1 MDTVLIYILQLLC
14 ILVIL
19 TVIYTDVNY
28 NKLREPYMQVIIS
41 IIVLS
46 ILIFVDAL
54 SGFLLT
60 CSMLIIYYKLFNVTS
75 IFSKPEKTDTYK
87 KDYLM
92 DYISPMH
99 LKKAQDNIWN
109 EDKINI
115 EHKGFIPE
123 NGMLYGI
130 QGLDSD
136 YPGYSC
142 SIGKELNI
150 DSDP

>member
-1 MDTVLIYILQLLC
+1 MDSILIYILQLLC

-19 TVIYTDVNY
+19 TVIYTDIDY
-28 NKLREPYMQVIIS
+28 NKLREPYMQVILS
-41 IIVLS
+41 IVVLS
-46 ILIFVDAL
+46 ILIFVDPL

-60 CSMLIIYYKLFNVTS
+60 CSLLIIYYKLFNVIS
-75 IFSKPEKTDTYK
+75 IFSQPEKNDTYK

-92 DYISPMH
+92 DYISPIH

-109 EDKINI
+109 EDIINN

-123 NGMLYGI
+123 NGELYST
-130 QGLDSD
+130 QGLNNE
-136 YPGYSC
+136 YPGYSL

-150 DSDP
+150 YD

>member
-1 MDTVLIYILQLLC
+1 MDSILIYILQLLC
-14 ILVIL
+14 ILVML
-19 TVIYTDVNY
+19 TVIYTEMNY
-28 NKLREPYMQVIIS
+28 NKLREPYMQVILS

-60 CSMLIIYYKLFNVTS
+60 CSMLIIYYKLFNVVS
-75 IFSKPEKTDTYK
+75 IFSKSKKTDTFK
-87 KDYLM
+87 KEYLM
-92 DYISPMH
+92 DYISPIH

-109 EDKINI
+109 EDKINN

-123 NGMLYGI
+123 NGELYGI

-150 DSDP
+150 DEDP